1 MFLHK
6 FAVHLKGNQTH
17 GIQPGENYTY
27 TWSVSEEDTPMDSDP
42 RCLTRMYHSAVDTPR
57 DIASGLVGPLLIC
70 KSQSLNKKN
79 VQVTAFHLQYI
90 TPLRQMI
97 QMTQMVEI
105 KWINHFYTISL
116 CKALKHPLLEGCSKQ
131 KAAK

>member
-1 MFLHK
+1 MYLNK
-6 FAVHLKGNQTH
+6 IAVHLKGNQTH
-17 GIQPGENYTY
+17 GIQPGEIYTY
-27 TWSVSEEDTPMDSDP
+27 TWSVSEEDTPTDSDP

-90 TPLRQMI
+90 RPLSQS
-97 QMTQMVEI
+97 QMTQMVEM
-105 KWINHFYTISL
+105 KLMNNFYTISL

-131 KAAK
+131 